1 MYRMK
6 SQAEINIRNWTKEDF
21 PIVKEI
27 LLTTWKDT
35 YSFIP
40 DEDIKI
46 HFESFYSKNSLIGM
60 INDPFT
66 KGMLAE
72 VNSVSVGWMKLFED
86 HINKKLYVSSL
97 YILPEYQGFGIGKK
111 LLNEAY
117 LIAKEKHFPKVWLG
131 VMKQN
136 IKSLE
141 WYQKLG
147 FIFGKEEPFKMGST
161 EVMHL
166 IGYKVI

>member
-1 MYRMK
+1 MK
-6 SQAEINIRNWTKEDF
+6 SQTEINIRNWTKEDF

-27 LLTTWKDT
+27 LLTTWKDA

-40 DEDIKI
+40 DKDIKI
-46 HFESFYSKNSLIGM
+46 HFENFYSKDCLIEM
-60 INDPFT
+60 MDDPYT
-66 KGMLAE
+66 RGILAE
-72 VNSVSVGWMKLFED
+72 ANSVPVGWMKLFED

-117 LIAKEKHFPKVWLG
+117 SIAKGKHFPKVWLG

-136 IKSLE
+136 VKSLE
-141 WYQKLG
+141 WYQNLG
-147 FIFGKEEPFKMGST
+147 FIFDEEEPFQMGST
-161 EVMHL
+161 EVIHL
-166 IGYKVI
+166 IGYKII

>member
-1 MYRMK
+1 MK
-6 SQAEINIRNWTKEDF
+6 LQNDISLRNWTEKDF
-21 PIVKEI
+21 PIVRNI

-40 DEDIKI
+40 EKDIVNY
-46 HFESFYSKNSLIGM
+46 FENFYSEDRLIE
-60 INDPFT
+60 ILNDPFS
-66 KGMLAE
+66 KGIIAE
-72 VNSVSVGWMKLFED
+72 VNSIPAGWLKLFED
-86 HINKKLYVSSL
+86 LINKKFFVSSL
-97 YILPEYQGFGIGKK
+97 YILPDFQGFGLGKR

-117 LIAKEKHFPKVWLG
+117 SIAKEKHYSKVWLG

-136 IKSLE
+136 IKALE
-141 WYQKLG
+141 WYKNLG
-147 FIFGKEEPFKMGST
+147 FIFVEEEPFQMGST